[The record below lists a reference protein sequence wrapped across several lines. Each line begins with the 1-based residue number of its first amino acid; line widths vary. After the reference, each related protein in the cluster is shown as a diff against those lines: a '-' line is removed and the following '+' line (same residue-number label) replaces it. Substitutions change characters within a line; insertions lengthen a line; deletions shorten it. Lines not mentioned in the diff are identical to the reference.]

1 MIQVTAAI
9 VRDEKGRIMICQRP
23 EGKSC
28 ALLWEFPGGKQEE
41 GETLEECLARECR
54 EELSVDLRVGELYG
68 SVEHDYGTF
77 SVNVHFFLCQI
88 ASGSVVRKEHKEILW
103 VSPSE
108 LKDYPFCP
116 ADAEIIKNLSREPS
130 KSR

>member
-9 VRDEKGRIMICQRP
+9 VHDEKGRIMICQRP
-23 EGKSC
+23 EGKNC

-77 SVNVHFFLCQI
+77 SVNVHFFLCEI
-88 ASGSVVRKEHKEILW
+88 LSGSVINKEHKNIKW
-103 VSPSE
+103 VDSSE
-108 LKDYPFCP
+108 LNNYKFCP
-116 ADAEIIKNLSREPS
+116 ADTEIIKRLS
-130 KSR
+130 KNVK